1 MYGRDHHSIVKQVS
15 FNLKKAV
22 IIRNS
27 INVFTIQHIKKLKR
41 EWVNWKAEVNK
52 LLIIEQKNK
61 NGKYEK
67 RRGKEKITRRSSIY
81 PI

>member
-1 MYGRDHHSIVKQVS
+1 M
-15 FNLKKAV
+15 
-22 IIRNS
+22 
-27 INVFTIQHIKKLKR
+27 FTIQHIKKLKR